1 MSLPPGQEQAAAL
14 AVLLLVGH
22 LAGEFIAGPEARGRW
37 PAGVGGY
44 TRHLSV
50 VFAAHLVLLGFLPV
64 MGATGAAALP
74 GLAALALGATLLHG
88 LADVAS
94 SRWGVAPGE
103 GAARHLLRDQ
113 FLHLLGLAAVLAVAM
128 AWGLTGSRGT
138 DPGALASV
146 ARFALLAG
154 TLVLNAWGGAV
165 ITGAVLAR
173 FDFPADITGED
184 GGGPTSGIPGTGRA
198 IGILERLILF
208 PMVVLGEW
216 GGVGLIVAAK
226 SLARFKDLDRRPFA
240 EYYLIGTLTSLIIAT
255 VSGLVARWALGG

>member
-1 MSLPPGQEQAAAL
+1 VILPPGQEEAAGL

-22 LAGEFIAGPEARGRW
+22 LAGEFVAGPEARGRW
-37 PAGVGGY
+37 PAGARGY
-44 TRHLSV
+44 ARHLSV
-50 VFAAHLVLLGFLPV
+50 VFAVQLALLGLLPL
-64 MGATGAAALP
+64 TGAVGTAALP
-74 GLAALALGATLLHG
+74 PLLGIALGVTLVHG
-88 LADVAS
+88 VADIAS

-103 GAARHLLRDQ
+103 AAARHLLRDQ
-113 FLHLLGLAAVLAVAM
+113 LLHLAGLALVLAVAL
-128 AWGLTGSRGT
+128 AWAPTGSRGV

-146 ARFALLAG
+146 SRFALLAG
-154 TLVLNAWGGAV
+154 ALILNVWGGAA

-173 FDFPADITGED
+173 FDFPTDITGE
-184 GGGPTSGIPGTGRA
+184 GGAEPTSGIPGTGRA